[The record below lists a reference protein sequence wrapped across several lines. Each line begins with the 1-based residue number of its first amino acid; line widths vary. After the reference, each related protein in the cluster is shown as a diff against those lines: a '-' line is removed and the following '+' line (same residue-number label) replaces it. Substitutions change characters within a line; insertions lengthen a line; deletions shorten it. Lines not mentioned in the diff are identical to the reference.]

1 MGMRA
6 PVARAGLM
14 LIVDLDLSDPMEALD
29 RLEGLPRPIVLDSAM
44 RDPRLGRFS
53 TVAADPFGLF
63 EVRGGVAHW
72 NGESLPGDPLD
83 RLADRLAAYAQETVP
98 GPGPFQGG
106 AAGFI
111 AYDFGRD
118 LERLPAPAVPEPAIP
133 EILLAFYDVVVS
145 FDHVTGR
152 TALISTGWPEADP
165 ERRRRRAE
173 TRSADFAARLAA
185 PATPVLGEATAEL
198 SWSSNFTPESYAAAV
213 ARVVEWIRAGDIFQ
227 ANIAQRFVA
236 ALPEGFD
243 PRAFYRRLRA
253 VNPAP
258 FAAWIDCGDIQIAS
272 SSPERFV
279 TVVGDEVEARPI
291 KGTARR
297 SGDAAEDAAAAAG
310 LLASEKDRA
319 ENVMIVDLLRNDLSR
334 VCRPESVRVPTLCGL
349 ESYASV
355 HHLTSVVTGRLEAGR
370 GPVDLIRASFPGG
383 SITGAPKI
391 RAMEIITEVEGHAR
405 GVYCGSI
412 GWFGFDGAMDLNIAI
427 RTVTFRHGEAVF
439 HAGGGVTML
448 SDPVAEYEETLTK
461 AARIFDAFRPPQ
473 TSDGTGRP

>member
-1 MGMRA
+1 
-6 PVARAGLM
+6 M
-14 LIVDLDLSDPMEALD
+14 LILDLDLTDPFEALL
-29 RLEGLPRPIVLDSAM
+29 RLDGLARPVFFDSAM

-53 TVAADPFGLF
+53 SVAADPFGTF
-63 EVRGGVAHW
+63 EVRGGTAAW
-72 NGESLPGDPLD
+72 NGTPLAGDPLD
-83 RLADRLAAYAQETVP
+83 RLAERLALYRQETVP

-106 AAGFI
+106 AAGFL

-118 LERLPAPAVPEPAIP
+118 LERLPEPAFAEPAIP
-133 EILLAFYDVVVS
+133 EVLLHFYDVVVS
-145 FDHVTGR
+145 FDHVANR
-152 TALISTGWPEADP
+152 SFVVSTGWPESDP
-165 ERRRRRAE
+165 VSRRGRAE
-173 TRSADFAARLAA
+173 ARAAEFLARLER
-185 PATPVLGEATAEL
+185 PAKPALGEATAEL
-198 SWSSNFTPESYAAAV
+198 AWGSNFTRESYAAAV

-227 ANIAQRFVA
+227 ANIAQRFSA
-236 ALPEGFD
+236 PLALGFD
-243 PRAFYRRLRA
+243 PLAFYGRLRV

-258 FAAWIDCGDIQIAS
+258 FAAWLDCGGFQIAS

-297 SGDAAEDAAAAAG
+297 SPDAREDAARAAE
-310 LLASEKDRA
+310 LIASEKDRA

-334 VCRPESVRVPTLCGL
+334 VCRPESVKVPVLCGL

-391 RAMEIITEVEGHAR
+391 RAMEIITEVERWAR

-412 GWFGFDGAMDLNIAI
+412 GFLGFDGSMDLNIAI
-427 RTVTFRHGEAVF
+427 RTVTFRDGEAVF

-461 AARIFDAFRPPQ
+461 AARIFEAFRPERGE
-473 TSDGTGRP
+473 GTGGR